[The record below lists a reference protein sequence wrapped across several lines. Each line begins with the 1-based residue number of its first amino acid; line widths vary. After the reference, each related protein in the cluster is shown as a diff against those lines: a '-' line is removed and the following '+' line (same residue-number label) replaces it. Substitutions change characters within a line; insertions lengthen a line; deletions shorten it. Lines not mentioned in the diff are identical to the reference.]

1 MRAGGPIAFHAEA
14 RVADDDL
21 VDGRADGG
29 CFGVAEGV
37 GQRWL

>member
-14 RVADDDL
+14 RADDDL
-21 VDGRADGG
+21 VDGGADGG